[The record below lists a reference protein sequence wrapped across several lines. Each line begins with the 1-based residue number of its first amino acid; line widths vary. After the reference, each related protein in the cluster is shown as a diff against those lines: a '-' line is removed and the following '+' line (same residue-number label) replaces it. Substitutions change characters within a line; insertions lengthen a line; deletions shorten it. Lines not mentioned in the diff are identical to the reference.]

1 MYYMNTKINKLLR
14 HSDSDK
20 DFQVNN
26 NLHQPFFSCDI
37 LQSSF
42 EIYFKI
48 LLISPQTKRI
58 ETVHF

>member
-20 DFQVNN
+20 GFQVNN

-42 EIYFKI
+42 EICFKI